1 MNLLLLD
8 EGDFRAPG
16 RVELRDR
23 RLRHARRVLR
33 TAPGEQLRVGLVGGR
48 RGSGEVLRIDE
59 EALELAVCLDR
70 EPPPKLPLTLI
81 LALPR
86 PKVLR
91 RVLQAVTSLGAAH
104 IYLIHAYRVEK
115 SYWQSPFLEPTALEE
130 QLRLGLE
137 QAGDTMLPKLE
148 VRRRFRPF
156 VEDELPA
163 LAERSSALVADPRG
177 EEPCPRGLAG
187 EVTLAVGPEG
197 GFIPFE
203 LELLERAGCRPVHL
217 GERILRVETALP
229 ALVGRIF

>member
-8 EGDFRAPG
+8 EQDFVSSR
-16 RVELRDR
+16 RVEIHDR

-33 TAPGEQLRVGLVGGR
+33 AAPGDRLRVGLVDGR
-48 RGSGEVLRIDE
+48 MGNGEVVSIGDQGLLLE
-59 EALELAVCLDR
+59 VALDT
-70 EPPPKLPLTLI
+70 EPPPKLPLTLV

-91 RVLQAVTSLGAAH
+91 RVLQSVTSLGAAR

-115 SYWQSPFLEPTALEE
+115 SYWQSPFLEPPSIEQ

-137 QAGDTMLPKLE
+137 QAGDTRLPRLE
-148 VRRRFRPF
+148 LRRRFRPF
-156 VEDELPA
+156 VEDELPG
-163 LAERSSALVADPRG
+163 LAETSSALVADPRG
-177 EEPCPRGLAG
+177 EEPCPHGLAG

-203 LELLERAGCRPVHL
+203 LELLEKAGCRPVHL

-229 ALVGRIF
+229 TLLGRIF

>member
-1 MNLLLLD
+1 VNLLLLD
-8 EGDFRAPG
+8 EGDFSAPG

-23 RLRHARRVLR
+23 RLRHAQRVLR
-33 TAPGEQLRVGLVGGR
+33 VAAGDRLRVGLVGGR
-48 RGSGEVLRIDE
+48 RGSGEVLRIDDQG
-59 EALELAVCLDR
+59 LELAITLDA

-91 RVLQAVTSLGAAH
+91 RVLQAVTSLGAAR

-115 SYWQSPFLEPTALEE
+115 SYWQSPFLEPAALEN

-137 QAGDTMLPKLE
+137 QAGDTLLPQLE
-148 VRRRFRPF
+148 LRRRFRPF

-163 LAERSSALVADPRG
+163 LAAGSSALVADPRG
-177 EEPCPRGLAG
+177 EEPCPRGLSG
-187 EVTLAVGPEG
+187 EVTLVVGPEG

-203 LELLERAGCRPVHL
+203 LELLEQAGGRPVHL

-229 ALVGRIF
+229 ALVGRVC